1 MKSFLIIALAAVL
14 GGCML
19 EAPVMTED
27 FVSLGY
33 ETGVYWTPDRLQE
46 EADRRCAVYER
57 KAVYVVTS
65 QNRHSVF
72 LPMKYAQYAC
82 VKEADDEADL

>member
-1 MKSFLIIALAAVL
+1 M
-14 GGCML
+14 
-19 EAPVMTED
+19 
-27 FVSLGY
+27 
-33 ETGVYWTPDRLQE
+33 YWTPDRLQE

-82 VKEADDEADL
+82 VKEADDEPDL